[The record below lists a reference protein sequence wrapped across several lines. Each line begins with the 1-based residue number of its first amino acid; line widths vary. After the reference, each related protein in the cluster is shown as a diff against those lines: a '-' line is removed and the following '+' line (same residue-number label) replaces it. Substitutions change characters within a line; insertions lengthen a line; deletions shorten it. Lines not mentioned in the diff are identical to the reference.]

1 MTGPPTTGAKALERL
16 LEGNDRFC
24 RGAPRHE
31 GLDSDRRLELAEGQ
45 APFAVI
51 VSCSDSRVP
60 AEIVFDQGLGD
71 VFLVR
76 VAGNTVS
83 HPVVLGS
90 IEYGVGVLGAVLLMV
105 LGHSR
110 CGAVL
115 AALDQID
122 RGGAVPGD
130 IQSVIDPVLPAAR
143 AVSGGTPDHRLERAV
158 RENVRRQ
165 VAHLEGSAPVLAPAI
180 AAGQLLVVGAECDI
194 ASGQVTPVGAYDED
208 RSAGS

>member
-1 MTGPPTTGAKALERL
+1 MPGPPTTGAEALQRL
-16 LEGNDRFC
+16 LDGNDRFC
-24 RGAPRHE
+24 RGVPRHE
-31 GLDSDRRLELAEGQ
+31 GLDADRRAELAEAQ

-76 VAGNTVS
+76 VAGNTVT

-110 CGAVL
+110 CGAVS

-122 RGGAVPGD
+122 RGGTVPGD

-158 RENVRRQ
+158 PENVRRQ
-165 VAHLEGSAPVLAPAI
+165 VAHLRASAPVLAPAI
-180 AAGQLLVVGAECDI
+180 AAGQLLVMGAVCDI
-194 ASGQVTPVGAYDED
+194 TSGRVTPVADDGVD